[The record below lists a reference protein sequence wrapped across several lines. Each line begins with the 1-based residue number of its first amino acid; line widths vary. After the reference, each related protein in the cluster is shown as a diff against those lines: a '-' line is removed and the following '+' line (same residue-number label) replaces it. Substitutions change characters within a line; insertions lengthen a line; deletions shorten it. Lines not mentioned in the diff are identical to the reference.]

1 MALNNLV
8 MPKHDNEL
16 NDPWIRDNNDHN
28 QQRHQNAYKRRIQDY
43 IVPFFRWISI
53 EHSTSTRSRKKL
65 KEFEPILFQTLPNV
79 GLSSG
84 LSHEDAY
91 RHSINFLETCDSH
104 KQKGATPEA
113 LQMRESIQTHS
124 STSEDRSIYLIMNT
138 FYSPL

>member
-1 MALNNLV
+1 MLIRGEFKTTLSHFLDGFQLSILPPPVVAKNL
-8 MPKHDNEL
+8 
-16 NDPWIRDNNDHN
+16 
-28 QQRHQNAYKRRIQDY
+28 
-43 IVPFFRWISI
+43 
-53 EHSTSTRSRKKL
+53 
-65 KEFEPILFQTLPNV
+65 EFEPILFQTLQNV

-113 LQMRESIQTHS
+113 LQMRASIQTHS